1 MFKFL
6 FRSKFSGFV
15 EAPVGVFFVFPQIK
29 KKMHVKPTFF
39 ELQILVWMS
48 VFDSKNQAN
57 PKFETQV
64 AYLGQTQPKLVTGI
78 FIIVF
83 IISFITI
90 D

>member
-1 MFKFL
+1 
-6 FRSKFSGFV
+6 
-15 EAPVGVFFVFPQIK
+15 
-29 KKMHVKPTFF
+29 MHVKPTFF
-39 ELQILVWMS
+39 ELQILSWMS

-90 D
+90 DWFEILTITSYNQLLKMWPYH